1 MQNFFLL
8 LTKCVFYDITEYFN
22 NFHGDTINEY
32 FWLLYW
38 TQMCSNPSEQNLN
51 VLSSKNP
58 TVKGDVCNLKT
69 LSSLISHYQWWF
81 MTQTLWFVLSQCIPY
96 RMGGK
101 VSRAFFCRLT
111 KPNIVLC
118 LITAHQWTQV
128 LTLLRS
134 NLTQILPITKGSSY
148 ALSEVSLYAVMWP
161 RNVAL

>member
-1 MQNFFLL
+1 MQNFFLF
-8 LTKCVFYDITEYFN
+8 LTKCVFYNITEYFN
-22 NFHGDTINEY
+22 NFHWDTINEY

-69 LSSLISHYQWWF
+69 LYNLISHYQLWF

-96 RMGGK
+96 RKGGK
-101 VSRAFFCRLT
+101 VPRAFFCRLT

-118 LITAHQWTQV
+118 LITARQWTQV

-134 NLTQILPITKGSSY
+134 NLTQILHSTKGSSY